1 MNDAT
6 IRLDGAPAAGV
17 SLNIGERLGEARLGL
32 ALAAVVGIAATF
44 LSLRYKVSAMLFAL
58 LLGMLLNS
66 LAEDGRCRAG
76 IQMASSGLLRTGVA
90 LLGLRIT
97 VTEVATLGWTI
108 VAMIVVGIA
117 LTIALGIAA
126 SRRLRLGVR
135 FGVLSSGAV
144 AICGASATLAIAS
157 VLPKDA
163 ESERDASF
171 VVIAVTALSTVAMFL
186 YPVVA
191 AMFGMNDH
199 AAGIFLG
206 GTIHDVAQVVG
217 AGYSVSKEAGDIA
230 TVVKL
235 LRVAMLLPVCL
246 ALGVALQVRGNQAG
260 RAPPVLPWFA
270 VVFAILVVL
279 GSAGWVPAAAIDAG
293 SSVSS
298 WLLVTA
304 MAAIGMKTSL
314 RSLAKVGPKAVLLV
328 VGETVFLGAL
338 VLAAITWLGTHAGG

>member
-1 MNDAT
+1 MNQAT
-6 IRLDGAPAAGV
+6 IRLGGTRIAGDL
-17 SLNIGERLGEARLGL
+17 LNIGERLGKARPGL
-32 ALAAVVGIAATF
+32 AVAAVVGIAATF
-44 LSLRYKVSAMLFAL
+44 LSLRYNVSAMLFAL
-58 LLGMLLNS
+58 LLGMLLNF
-66 LAEDGRCRAG
+66 LAEDERCRAG
-76 IQMASSGLLRTGVA
+76 IQMASSVLLRAGVA

-97 VTEVATLGWTI
+97 VTEVATLGWAT
-108 VAMIVVGIA
+108 VAMIAAGIS
-117 LTIALGIAA
+117 LTIALGIVV
-126 SRRLRLGVR
+126 SRQLRLGER
-135 FGVLSSGAV
+135 FGVLSGGAV

-157 VLPKDA
+157 VLPKNA

-171 VVIAVTALSTVAMFL
+171 VVIAVTALSTVAMIL
-186 YPVVA
+186 YPFVA
-191 AMFGMNDH
+191 ARAGLDNH

-230 TVVKL
+230 TIVKL
-235 LRVAMLLPVCL
+235 LRVAMLLPVC
-246 ALGVALQVRGNQAG
+246 VAIGIVLQVRGGQAG

-279 GSAGWVPAAAIDAG
+279 VSAGWVPAAAIDAG
-293 SSVSS
+293 STASA

-314 RSLAKVGPKAVLLV
+314 RSLAKVGLKAVLLV

-338 VLAAITWLGTHAGG
+338 VLVAITWLGKPAGI